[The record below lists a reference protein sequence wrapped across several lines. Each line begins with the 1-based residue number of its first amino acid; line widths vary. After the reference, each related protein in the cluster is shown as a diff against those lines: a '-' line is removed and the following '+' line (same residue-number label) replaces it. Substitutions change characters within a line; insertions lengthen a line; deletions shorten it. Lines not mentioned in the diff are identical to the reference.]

1 VSYENRIDRARTAL
15 IEEGLDGMLLSV
27 GADLPYFTGYE
38 AMQTE
43 RLTMLVLPAEG
54 EATLLVPELEAPRIE
69 RHGDLFEV
77 RAWAESENPV
87 GLVAEQVNG
96 WSAALIGDHTWA
108 TFVIGLQNERPGL
121 RLGRASQV
129 TSLLRMRK
137 DSTEAE
143 ALRSAAQATDRVVAR
158 LREMTFSELTEREL
172 SRQIAEMTIEEGHE
186 IAEFG
191 IVASGPNGASP
202 HHESGERVMRPGDG
216 VVIDFGGRFDGYH
229 SDTTRTFV
237 IGEGPDGFTEA
248 FEVLLSAQ
256 KAACAAVQPGVTAE
270 SVDAA
275 ARSVITDAGYGDH
288 FIHRTGHGIGLEVH
302 EHPYIIEGNQQVLE
316 PGMAFSIEPGI
327 YIPDRFGMRI
337 EDIVLVTDEGVERL
351 NQSPRT
357 LAVVG

>member
-1 VSYENRIDRARTAL
+1 MSFGNRIDRAKSAL

-38 AMQTE
+38 ATQTE

-54 EATLLVPELEAPRIE
+54 PAMLLVPELEAPRIE
-69 RHGDLFEV
+69 PRGDLFEV
-77 RAWAESENPV
+77 RPWAESENPV
-87 GLVAEQVNG
+87 GLVAEQVRG

-108 TFVIGLQNERPGL
+108 TFVIGLQEELPDL
-121 RLGRASQV
+121 RFGRASQV

-137 DSTEAE
+137 DPTETG
-143 ALRSAAQATDRVVAR
+143 ALRRAGQAADRVVAR
-158 LREMTFSELTEREL
+158 LGEVTFSGLTEREL
-172 SRQIAEMTIEEGHE
+172 SRQIAEMTVEEGHE

-202 HHESGERVMRPGDG
+202 HHESGEKVMRPGEA
-216 VVIDFGGRFDGYH
+216 VVIDFGGRLGGYH

-237 IGEGPDGFTEA
+237 IGESPTGFTEA
-248 FEVLLSAQ
+248 VEVLLNAQ
-256 KAACAAVQPGVTAE
+256 KAACAAVRPGVTAE

-275 ARSVITDAGYGDH
+275 ARNLITDAGYGDF

-302 EHPYIIEGNQQVLE
+302 EHPYIIEGNRRLLE

-337 EDIVLVTDEGVERL
+337 EDIVLVTDDGVERL

>member
-108 TFVIGLQNERPGL
+108 TFVIGLQDEQPGL
-121 RLGRASQV
+121 HLGRASQV

-248 FEVLLSAQ
+248 FEVLLAAQ
-256 KAACAAVQPGVTAE
+256 KAACAAVRPGVTAE

-275 ARSVITDAGYGDH
+275 ARSVIADAGYGEF

-337 EDIVLVTDEGVERL
+337 EDIVLVTDGGVARL